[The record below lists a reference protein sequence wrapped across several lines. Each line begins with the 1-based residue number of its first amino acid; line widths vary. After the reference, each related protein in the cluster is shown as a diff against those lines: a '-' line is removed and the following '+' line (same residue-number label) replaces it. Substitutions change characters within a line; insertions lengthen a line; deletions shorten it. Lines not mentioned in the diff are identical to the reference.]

1 MRMIPFLLAVTL
13 PLPAVAWQASS
24 EAGLCRLT
32 HQEPGHTVE
41 LTFDPSGP
49 LYTITLSGEE
59 AWPEASVFAM
69 QFNGPRP
76 IFIQTGA
83 HVLIPD
89 RRVRTV
95 ADRGFGN
102 VLDGLQFNT
111 TARASLGTREVEIS
125 LDGAAPEGE
134 AFRTCGTAPTA

>member
-1 MRMIPFLLAVTL
+1 MRKILTLLALAL
-13 PLPAVAWQASS
+13 PLPATAWEASS
-24 EAGLCRLT
+24 EAGLCLLR

-83 HVLIPD
+83 QVLSAD
-89 RRVRTV
+89 RRALTV

-102 VLDGLQFNT
+102 VLDGLQFNR
-111 TARASLGTREVEIS
+111 TARASLGTREVQIS
-125 LDGAAPEGE
+125 LDGAAPAVE
-134 AFRTCGTAPTA
+134 AFRTCGTAPVA